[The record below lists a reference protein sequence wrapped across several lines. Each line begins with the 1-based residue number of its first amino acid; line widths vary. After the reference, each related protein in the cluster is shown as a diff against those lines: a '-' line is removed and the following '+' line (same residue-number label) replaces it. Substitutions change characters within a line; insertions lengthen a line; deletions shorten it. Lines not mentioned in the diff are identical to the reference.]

1 MDEHSPFHELTSQLS
16 DRWWIFLLSG
26 FAWLIISAIVLR
38 FDIHAAAT
46 IGLLLGALFLF
57 SGIEEFVLASL
68 KGGGWAVLRV
78 LLGVLFI
85 GGAVWSFVTPYGA
98 FWALA
103 AGFGLLL
110 VLYGGFEIAFSAMS
124 QPINPVW
131 WLGLITGIL
140 MIALGF
146 WASQQYI
153 AARAAL
159 LILWVGIYAVVRGI
173 CDLVLAFEV
182 RSVR

>member
-1 MDEHSPFHELTSQLS
+1 MVEHSPLHELSSQLS
-16 DRWWIFLLSG
+16 KRWWVFLLGG
-26 FAWLIISAIVLR
+26 FAWLIISAVVLR

-57 SGIEEFVLASL
+57 SSVEQLALAAL

-103 AGFGLLL
+103 AAFGLLL
-110 VLYGGFEIAFSAMS
+110 VLHGGLDIAFSAMT
-124 QPINPVW
+124 QPVNPVW
-131 WLGLITGIL
+131 WLGLLTGIL
-140 MIALGF
+140 EIALGF

-153 AARAAL
+153 AARAVL

-173 CDLVLAFEV
+173 GDLVLAFEV
-182 RSVR
+182 RSIR